1 MKTAKFAIK
10 ICLFACFLS
19 MYHGLLFAAD
29 VNLPK
34 TVNVYV
40 PAKAGGGTD
49 VMARALA
56 NQISKVSG
64 SDFVIINNFDGNGIV
79 AFETIRNAR
88 PDGKNILQ
96 FHSTMILMTAM
107 GKYKYNVIDD
117 FTVIGVAV
125 NPVESGYVFLVS
137 PNAPYSNLKEFIDY
151 AKKNPNKLLV
161 GVQTGGSTHVM
172 AGMLQDSAGIK
183 LKMVEA
189 GSDTEKLT
197 ALAGGNIDASFVN
210 ANQAKQYIEAGKL
223 RALGVVSSDEKG
235 NRTVILPD
243 IPTFIEQGVNVTFTT
258 MNFILGPKGMNK
270 DLVNKFYDYYKNA
283 AEDKSVD
290 SLLAQ
295 SGMQLRF
302 YAQDEG
308 IQQLKKHTAQLTEAI
323 RSLGLGNK

>member
-1 MKTAKFAIK
+1 MKIAKFTFK
-10 ICLFACFLS
+10 IGLFACLFLLS
-19 MYHGLLFAAD
+19 SGFLFAAD
-29 VNLPK
+29 VKLPK

-64 SDFVIINNFDGNGIV
+64 SNFVIINNSDGNGVV
-79 AFETIRNAR
+79 AFETIRNAK
-88 PDGKNILQ
+88 PDGKNIMQ

-107 GKYKYNVIDD
+107 GKYKYNVIND

-125 NPVESGYVFLVS
+125 NPVESGYVLLIS
-137 PNAPYSNLKEFIDY
+137 PNAPYTNLKEFIDY
-151 AKKNPNKLLV
+151 AKKNPNRLLV

-172 AGMLQDSAGIK
+172 AGMLQNATGIK

-197 ALAGGNIDASFVN
+197 ALAGGNIDAAFVN

-223 RALGVVSSDEKG
+223 KALGVVSSDEKG
-235 NRTVILPD
+235 IRTSILPD
-243 IPTFIEQGVNVTFTT
+243 IPTFIEQGINVTFTT

-270 DLVNKFYDYYKNA
+270 DLVNK
-283 AEDKSVD
+283 
-290 SLLAQ
+290 
-295 SGMQLRF
+295 
-302 YAQDEG
+302 
-308 IQQLKKHTAQLTEAI
+308 
-323 RSLGLGNK
+323 